1 MGKCEQCIVREFS
14 AIKALNKDELL
25 RIAVLPQKS
34 LGGLLVLYVARAA
47 KAQRNA
53 SGKKNSEMRKDKNL

>member
-25 RIAVLPQKS
+25 KIADCKTSYAV
-34 LGGLLVLYVARAA
+34 
-47 KAQRNA
+47 
-53 SGKKNSEMRKDKNL
+53 KKEKQFLTKEMP